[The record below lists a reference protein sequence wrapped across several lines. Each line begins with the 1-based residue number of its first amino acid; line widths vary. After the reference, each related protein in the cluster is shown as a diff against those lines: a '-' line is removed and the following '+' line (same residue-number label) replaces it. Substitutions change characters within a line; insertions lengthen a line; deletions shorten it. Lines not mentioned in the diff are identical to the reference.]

1 MHSPKYFQERIGEEL
16 AGLSFPSTPSELYE
30 PIRYMMSLGGKR
42 IRPALVLMSNELFGS
57 DPEKIIKVALGLEV
71 FHNFTL
77 MHDDIM
83 DRAPLRRNKST
94 VHTKWNPN
102 IAILSGDTMFV
113 MSCQLVMNTDPKY
126 SQEVLSLFFKTATQV
141 CEGQQLDMNFESR
154 GEVSINEYIE
164 MISLKT
170 AVLLG
175 CSLKIGAILAGAK
188 ADDTELMYS
197 FGKNLGIAFQL
208 HDDILDLY
216 GEAEKFG
223 KQVGG
228 DILSNKKTILLLLAL
243 SHENKQEVDK
253 LKVLINNSVLE
264 PEKKIVAVR
273 EIFERLEIRKKAEQ
287 EMEKYFK
294 LALHSFQKVKVEDSR
309 KEILSNLA
317 ERLMVRES

>member
-1 MHSPKYFQERIGEEL
+1 MHSPKYFQELVDEEI
-16 AGLSFPSTPSELYE
+16 AKLSFPTSPSELYE
-30 PIRYMMSLGGKR
+30 PIRYMLSLGGKR

-57 DPEKIIKVALGLEV
+57 DPGKIIKVALGVEV

-94 VHTKWNPN
+94 VHTKWNSN

-113 MSCQLVMNTDPKY
+113 KSCQLVMNTDPKF
-126 SQEVLSLFFKTATQV
+126 SQDVLALFLKTAIEV
-141 CEGQQLDMNFESR
+141 CEGQQMDMNFESR
-154 GEVSINEYIE
+154 GDVSIKEYIE

-175 CSLKIGAILAGAK
+175 CSLQIGAILADAN
-188 ADDTELMYS
+188 AEDARLMYS

-216 GEAEKFG
+216 GEAIKFG

-243 SHENKQEVDK
+243 SHSNKKEVDELNK
-253 LKVLINNSVLE
+253 WINNPVLV
-264 PEKKIVAVR
+264 PEKKIAAVR
-273 EIFERLEIRKKAEQ
+273 EIFERLGIRKKAED
-287 EMEKYFK
+287 EMEKYFQ
-294 LALHSFQKVKVEDSR
+294 LALHDFQKVNVEDSR
-309 KEILSNLA
+309 KETLSNLA
-317 ERLMVRES
+317 ESLMIRES